1 MMTGGGGLG
10 GKEVKQKNQVTWI
23 GARTCAESGHKGFL
37 IREQRLDDL
46 GKEADNANQ
55 GHGAPE
61 IRTGGAQ
68 MVGGPNNVDR
78 AEEVAPFEMA
88 C

>member
-1 MMTGGGGLG
+1 MTGGGGLG
-10 GKEVKQKNQVTWI
+10 GKEVKERNQVTWI
-23 GARTCAESGHKGFL
+23 GARTCAESGHKVL
-37 IREQRLDDL
+37 IREQRLDNL

-68 MVGGPNNVDR
+68 MVGGPDDVDR
-78 AEEVAPFEMA
+78 PEEVAPFKMA